1 MSISNL
7 LVSTYKNHEK
17 YNINDNIDLA
27 SRSALNIGKSEIL
40 KYIDEN
46 NGKILSI
53 DELKETYDLT
63 DKVTK
68 IIGEDEFNYEVK
80 ATLDKDKSTYTIT
93 SVVTNKSGISAK

>member
-1 MSISNL
+1 MKRWHRKKGSVLMLILILSMTTLLILMSISNL

-46 NGKILSI
+46 NGKILSV

-63 DKVTK
+63 DNVTK
-68 IIGEDEFNYEVK
+68 IICPRH
-80 ATLDKDKSTYTIT
+80 
-93 SVVTNKSGISAK
+93 